1 MQMKRVESN
10 VLETIGERISS
21 YFILQ
26 ARLKNC
32 IGKMIEDDSARR
44 RTIRFKIG
52 GEYREQNV
60 PLKLK
65 NRRKYR
71 DIVFADLLLTFVNF
85 RDRNIREIEIELK
98 YDRSD
103 KIRRSTNLDNAIHND
118 DIQHKFPFPYQ
129 FQIWLANL
137 SIRIS

>member
-1 MQMKRVESN
+1 M
-10 VLETIGERISS
+10 
-21 YFILQ
+21 
-26 ARLKNC
+26 
-32 IGKMIEDDSARR
+32 
-44 RTIRFKIG
+44 
-52 GEYREQNV
+52 

-71 DIVFADLLLTFVNF
+71 DDIVFADLLLTFVNF

-98 YDRSD
+98 FDQSD
-103 KIRRSTNLDNAIHND
+103 KIRRSTNLDNAIRSN
-118 DIQHKFPFPYQ
+118 DIQHKFPGKFPFPYQ

>member
-32 IGKMIEDDSARR
+32 IGKMIEDDSARH

-52 GEYREQNV
+52 GEYREQM
-60 PLKLK
+60 
-65 NRRKYR
+65 Y
-71 DIVFADLLLTFVNF
+71 
-85 RDRNIREIEIELK
+85 
-98 YDRSD
+98 
-103 KIRRSTNLDNAIHND
+103 H
-118 DIQHKFPFPYQ
+118 
-129 FQIWLANL
+129 
-137 SIRIS
+137 